1 MKTKLL
7 LIVAG
12 FFTLGQVSA
21 QQCYDDECDDNN
33 DIPIPGCCVGNTVGA
48 TWSGYA
54 DVNCVNMWY
63 EGTAF
68 GNPDIWMSF
77 TAPTTGFIEITID
90 NITAS
95 GPTNYVVFDHQ
106 NAEVCASLNSFGLL
120 AGEACNNLPGD
131 GVGGVTATD
140 TIQYAVEA
148 GERYWILLSHDVENG
163 ATPGTV
169 NVCIDVVPPPPPPPP
184 APGQDCVDAQVL
196 CHDSQTGFYNGQLDL
211 GDGNVEENS
220 TNNWSSCLG
229 NETSSQWY
237 TFTASQSGSFE
248 MMLTPDTYST
258 ATQEGDDFDWE
269 LYDITASGC
278 TDGATSL
285 ACDYSG
291 CDGSTGFGASGAA
304 SFSQVA
310 VTNYQNNNPPGP
322 GSCAGGPQWNTTTV
336 NLTAGNTYALII
348 QNYSGSLGGVTV
360 DFQGTAIL
368 GPTSDQALFNA
379 VLDPNGCVANL
390 TTSTAAIPNYT
401 YTWDFGDGNTATGA
415 GNGSH
420 TYANAGTYIVELTIE
435 DALGC
440 MQSSQQ
446 IIDVAAC
453 TPLPV
458 EMTSFTAEVVIDRV
472 SLRWATAS
480 EKDNDYFV
488 VQKSQDLVSWEQTDV
503 VYSNGNSTNGAMYYS
518 IDREPYTG
526 TSYYRLVQVDVDGTK
541 DYISPVTVHLSG
553 DDKIE
558 LVKTTNMYGQEVDVY
573 YKGMVI
579 NFYSDGSKEIVV
591 Q

>member
-7 LIVAG
+7 LSLGALLVSG
-12 FFTLGQVSA
+12 FVSA
-21 QQCYDDECDDNN
+21 QACYDDECDDNN
-33 DIPIPGCCVGNTVGA
+33 DISIPGCCVGNTVGA

-106 NAEVCASLNSFGLL
+106 NAEVCASLNSFGIL
-120 AGEACNNLPGD
+120 AGEACNSLPGD

-196 CHDSQTGFYNGQLDL
+196 CNDSQNGFSNGQLDL
-211 GDGNVEENS
+211 GDGNVEENGAS
-220 TNNWSSCLG
+220 GWSSCLG
-229 NETSSQWY
+229 DETSSQWY
-237 TFTASQSGSFE
+237 TFTASQSGTFE
-248 MMLTPDTYST
+248 MMLTPDSYNSG
-258 ATQEGDDFDWE
+258 TQSGDDFDWE
-269 LYDITASGC
+269 FYDITTSGC
-278 TDGATSL
+278 TDAATSL

-322 GSCAGGPQWNTTTV
+322 GSCAGGPQWNTTSV

-348 QNYSGSLGGVTV
+348 QNYTGSLGGVTV
-360 DFQGTAIL
+360 DFQGSAII
-368 GPTSDQALFNA
+368 GPISDQALFNS
-379 VLDPNGCVANL
+379 VLDPNGCVATL
-390 TTSTAAIPNYT
+390 TTATAAIPNYN
-401 YTWDFGDGNTATGA
+401 YTWDFGDGTTATGA
-415 GNGSH
+415 GNGNH
-420 TYANAGTYIVELTIE
+420 TYSAAGTYVVSLTLT
-435 DALGC
+435 DPLGC
-440 MQSSQQ
+440 TQSSQQ

-458 EMTSFTAEVVIDRV
+458 ELSSFSAELVIDRV
-472 SLRWATAS
+472 SLRWATQS
-480 EKDNDYFV
+480 ENNNDYFV
-488 VQKSQDLVSWEQTDV
+488 VQKSQDLVNWEQTDV
-503 VYSNGNSTNGAMYYS
+503 VYSNGNSTSQIMYYS
-518 IDREPYTG
+518 IDRNPYSG

-541 DYISPVTVHLSG
+541 EYIVPITIMYSK
-553 DDKIE
+553 DKEVE
-558 LVKTTNMYGQEVDVY
+558 LVKITNMIGQEVNETFE
-573 YKGMVI
+573 GMVI
-579 NFYSDGSKEIVV
+579 YIYSDGTKEVV
-591 Q
+591 SQ